1 MVAFRAGPCP
11 ALVSLNVVGRIYIP
25 PQGGVI
31 PFERESRRQALK
43 KQAIDMF
50 GYKPG
55 WQDEAGMQA

>member
-31 PFERESRRQALK
+31 PVERGSRRQTL
-43 KQAIDMF
+43 KQALDMF

-55 WQDEAGMQA
+55 RQDQTGMQA